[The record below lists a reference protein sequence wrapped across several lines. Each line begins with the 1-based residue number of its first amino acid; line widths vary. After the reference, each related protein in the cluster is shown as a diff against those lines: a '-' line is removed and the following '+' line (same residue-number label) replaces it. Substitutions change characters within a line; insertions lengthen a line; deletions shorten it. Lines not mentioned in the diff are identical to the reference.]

1 MGPEIHQKS
10 IKNGVGK
17 TIGKKTGKMRPTW
30 NLGRSIGGL
39 RTAAGE
45 VRRGSPSGYGRIPVK
60 SKLEFR
66 TTPSTPVGYGEFKP
80 LREIAVPQGNPGE
93 RAPESHGVSR
103 SSRQNPVL
111 AVPGESCGRKVTAKK
126 VSDNLVRMSV
136 ATPLAGG
143 ARALAKVLLG
153 LPRLK

>member
-1 MGPEIHQKS
+1 MVVVAVAP
-10 IKNGVGK
+10 
-17 TIGKKTGKMRPTW
+17 
-30 NLGRSIGGL
+30 L
-39 RTAAGE
+39 
-45 VRRGSPSGYGRIPVK
+45 
-60 SKLEFR
+60 
-66 TTPSTPVGYGEFKP
+66 FKP

-103 SSRQNPVL
+103 SSRQNPAL

-143 ARALAKVLLG
+143 ARALAKFLLG
-153 LPRLK
+153 LPRLKEAWTNRGQNNRNKYFLSTCSKHCVFDHARTWCFEFLNYLFQNRSKHGIPSL